1 MIGSDES
8 LPIHGK
14 SISSI
19 ASRAMTISQSEIDQ
33 ACEELIVYSVQKS
46 GPVRFF
52 GPWVPN
58 RDRDWS
64 ALF

>member
-1 MIGSDES
+1 
-8 LPIHGK
+8 
-14 SISSI
+14 
-19 ASRAMTISQSEIDQ
+19 MTISQSEIDQ
-33 ACEELIVYSVQKS
+33 AREELIVYSVQKS

-64 ALF
+64 ALFWKLKLT